1 MTDRRSSRRLPP
13 LPALRA
19 FEAAARHLSFKAAAE
34 ELAVTPTAVSHHVRQ
49 LEDALGLRLFV
60 RRPRRVALTPEG
72 RMLYP
77 VLRDGFDA
85 FAEAI
90 ARLRRQRLKPV
101 VTLSATVAF
110 TARWLVP
117 RVAAFHAANPGL
129 DLRLHASD
137 DPVDLL
143 AGTADAA
150 VRYGR
155 AVPAGLVGDL
165 LFEDMFA
172 PVCSPALG
180 LNHPR
185 ELAEH
190 TLIHFE
196 WRRPHRDNPVW
207 ERWLAEAGLP
217 GLVPRAELTL
227 SDESQAVQALVA
239 GQGVALAGL
248 VLVADEIAAGRL
260 VVPFGPRLRGYDYRL
275 VYPADPPHPER
286 IAALRSWI
294 RQEAAGGLGLA
305 GRT

>member
-49 LEDALGLRLFV
+49 LEDALGFRLFV

-85 FAEAI
+85 FEEAI
-90 ARLRRQRLKPV
+90 ARLRGERLKPV

-137 DPVDLL
+137 DPVDLI

-180 LNHPR
+180 LNDPR

-207 ERWLAEAGLP
+207 ERWLAEAGLS

-305 GRT
+305 ERT

>member
-1 MTDRRSSRRLPP
+1 MIDSRPGRRLPP

-34 ELAVTPTAVSHHVRQ
+34 ELAVTPTAISHQVRQ
-49 LEDALGLRLFV
+49 LEDGLGVRLFL

-85 FAEAI
+85 FEEAI
-90 ARLRRQRLKPV
+90 GRLRGQRLKPV

-129 DLRLHASD
+129 DLKLHASD

-143 AGTADAA
+143 AGMADAA

-165 LFEDMFA
+165 LFEDRVRAGVQPRPRPAA
-172 PVCSPALG
+172 PRGS
-180 LNHPR
+180 
-185 ELAEH
+185 
-190 TLIHFE
+190 
-196 WRRPHRDNPVW
+196 RRPYADPLR
-207 ERWLAEAGLP
+207 
-217 GLVPRAELTL
+217 
-227 SDESQAVQALVA
+227 VA
-239 GQGVALAGL
+239 ASAQGQSRLGALARRGGSRRPR
-248 VLVADEIAAGRL
+248 AAGR
-260 VVPFGPRLRGYDYRL
+260 
-275 VYPADPPHPER
+275 ADPE
-286 IAALRSWI
+286 
-294 RQEAAGGLGLA
+294 
-305 GRT
+305 